1 MKDLAVQGLPKRSTV
16 YKSEK
21 VVFLKFDTF
30 SRPVLESVKAD
41 AQVWRNYG
49 NATKKFI
56 YKRYSHVCNIDQLRF
71 EFKVFHLLKQFKN
84 YYISKV
90 QLFC

>member
-1 MKDLAVQGLPKRSTV
+1 MLKKVFQKRSTV
-16 YKSEK
+16 SKSEK

-56 YKRYSHVCNIDQLRF
+56 NKRYTHPSIQHISFQLGF
-71 EFKVFHLLKQFKN
+71 EFKVFHL
-84 YYISKV
+84 
-90 QLFC
+90 